1 MVERLPYKQDV
12 AGSSPS
18 LPIGLKSRLRTVLDQ
33 ARHGSPKGPLID
45 FSGRVMA
52 KRVQVVL
59 NKAVN
64 KLGHPGDVVD
74 VAPGYARNY
83 LLPLGLALQPT
94 PGILKQAERRRAIEL
109 QRLAELKQQSEAQK
123 AVLDAAKGL
132 SIAKQ
137 VGENGAIFGTVT
149 NQDVADAIKAV
160 TSLEIDRRTISV
172 PDIHTLGS
180 YTADIKLHSE
190 VTATVNFEVVAS

>member
-1 MVERLPYKQDV
+1 
-12 AGSSPS
+12 
-18 LPIGLKSRLRTVLDQ
+18 
-33 ARHGSPKGPLID
+33 
-45 FSGRVMA
+45 MA

-83 LLPLGLALQPT
+83 LIPQGLALQPT

-123 AVLDAAKGL
+123 ATLDAAKGM

-137 VGENGAIFGTVT
+137 IGENGAIFGTVT

-160 TSLEIDRRTISV
+160 TSLEVDRRTISV

-180 YTADIKLHSE
+180 YKAEIKLHSE
-190 VTATVNFEVVAS
+190 VTATVDFEVVAS

>member
-1 MVERLPYKQDV
+1 M
-12 AGSSPS
+12 S
-18 LPIGLKSRLRTVLDQ
+18 
-33 ARHGSPKGPLID
+33 
-45 FSGRVMA
+45 

-74 VAPGYARNY
+74 VAPGYARNF
-83 LLPLGLALQPT
+83 LIPQGLALQPT

-109 QRLAELKQQSEAQK
+109 LRLAELKQQSEAQK
-123 AVLDAAKGL
+123 ATLDAAKGL

-137 VGENGAIFGTVT
+137 VGENEAIFGTVT
-149 NQDVADAIKAV
+149 NQDVADAIKAA

-180 YTADIKLHSE
+180 YKAEIKLHSE
-190 VTATVNFEVVAS
+190 VTATVEFEVVAS